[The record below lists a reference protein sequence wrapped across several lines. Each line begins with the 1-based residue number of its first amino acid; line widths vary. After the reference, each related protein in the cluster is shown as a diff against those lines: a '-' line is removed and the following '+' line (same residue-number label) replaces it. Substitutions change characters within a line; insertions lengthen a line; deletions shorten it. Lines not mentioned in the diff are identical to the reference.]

1 MQLVVGLGNPG
12 PQYDGTRH
20 NIGFEVVDCLAL
32 RHRFDAP
39 RNFKNAIVCKGRISG
54 QDVLLVKPQT
64 YMNRSGDPVG
74 VIARYYKTE
83 PGEVIVV
90 HDELDFLPGDVRLK
104 PNGGAGGH
112 NGLRSLIDHM
122 GKEFPRIRM
131 GVGKPANAAQGA
143 DYVLSRFD
151 KASRVAM
158 DEAIVVAADA
168 VAAIL
173 ADGLPAAMNRFNQKA
188 K

>member
-20 NIGFEVVDCLAL
+20 NIGFEVVDCLAA
-32 RHRFDAP
+32 RYRFDAP
-39 RNFKNAIVCKGRISG
+39 RNAKNAMVNKGRIQG

-64 YMNRSGDPVG
+64 YMNRSGDSVG
-74 VIARYYKTE
+74 ALARYYKVE
-83 PGEVIVV
+83 PGAVIVV
-90 HDELDFLPGDVRLK
+90 HDELDFVPGEVRLK
-104 PNGGAGGH
+104 PHGGAGGH
-112 NGLRSLIDHM
+112 NGLRSLIEHI

-131 GVGKPANAAQGA
+131 GVGKPASAAHGA

-151 KASRVAM
+151 KGSRVAM
-158 DEAIVVAADA
+158 DEAVVVACEAVEAIVV
-168 VAAIL
+168 
-173 ADGLPAAMNRFNQKA
+173 DGLAAAMNRFNQKA

>member
-20 NIGFEVVDCLAL
+20 NIGFEVVDCLVA

-39 RNFKNAIVCKGRISG
+39 RSAKNALVSKGRIRG

-64 YMNRSGDPVG
+64 YMNRSGDSVG
-74 VIARYYKTE
+74 ALARYYKVE

-90 HDELDFLPGDVRLK
+90 HDELDFVPGEVRLK

-112 NGLRSLIDHM
+112 NGLRSLIEHI

-131 GVGKPANAAQGA
+131 GVGKPSSAAQGA

-151 KASRVAM
+151 KGSRVAM
-158 DEAIVVAADA
+158 DEALVLACDA
-168 VAAIL
+168 VEAIL
-173 ADGLPAAMNRFNQKA
+173 ADGLAAAMNRFNQKP